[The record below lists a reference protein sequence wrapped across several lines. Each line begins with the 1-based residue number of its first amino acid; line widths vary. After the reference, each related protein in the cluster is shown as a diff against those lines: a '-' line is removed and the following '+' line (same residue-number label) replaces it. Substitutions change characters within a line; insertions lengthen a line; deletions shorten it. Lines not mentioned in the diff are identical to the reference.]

1 VFGLL
6 PAVDPPCRLLMHGW
20 LRCREAFLL
29 FTGIFAQLVHQGLV
43 GGPRN
48 EGADNIGV
56 SEFGKLITLS

>member
-1 VFGLL
+1 
-6 PAVDPPCRLLMHGW
+6 MHGW